1 MGGKP
6 ALVEVFTQSLE
17 QKLKHSSKMTEEDEQ
32 EEEKK
37 KKKKSKERERF
48 GGWCA
53 VRPGL
58 NFSDDKNDK
67 TDDAATI
74 VNNHKHS

>member
-17 QKLKHSSKMTEEDEQ
+17 QKLKHNSKMTEEDEQ

-37 KKKKSKERERF
+37 KKKSKERER
-48 GGWCA
+48 
-53 VRPGL
+53 GL
-58 NFSDDKNDK
+58 VAGVQSGLD
-67 TDDAATI
+67 
-74 VNNHKHS
+74 

>member
-37 KKKKSKERERF
+37 KKRSLSKER
-48 GGWCA
+48 
-53 VRPGL
+53 
-58 NFSDDKNDK
+58 
-67 TDDAATI
+67 
-74 VNNHKHS
+74 

>member
-32 EEEKK
+32 EEKK

-48 GGWCA
+48 GGWCS